1 MKMEKIN
8 IKTCLK
14 KKKIRKEN
22 FKGINGGYKFML
34 EDQKEKLK
42 QYQWDYHNLKIITK
56 WNITVA

>member
-1 MKMEKIN
+1 
-8 IKTCLK
+8 
-14 KKKIRKEN
+14 
-22 FKGINGGYKFML
+22 ML